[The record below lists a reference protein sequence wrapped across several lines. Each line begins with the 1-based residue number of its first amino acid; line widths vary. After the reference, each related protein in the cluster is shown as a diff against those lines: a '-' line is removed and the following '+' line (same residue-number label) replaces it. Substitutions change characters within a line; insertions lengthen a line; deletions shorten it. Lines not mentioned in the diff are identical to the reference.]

1 MLQST
6 RGLVFYVARYSDSSG
21 LIKIFTEE
29 AGLQSCIVKSLYSRN
44 AKLKPA
50 LFGHL
55 SLLDL
60 IIDYKPGRPIQYIR
74 DASINR
80 FYHEITDNIARTSVL
95 LFINE
100 LLYKAIKEEEANPT
114 LFEFI
119 EYTLES
125 LNDNEIPVNSFHLL
139 FLIRLL
145 DHLGFGPTYSLEST
159 GAYFDLL
166 TGMPVSDDS
175 GHSHIISGDLLKL
188 LRQMSHMDY
197 NDLGNYVIPRKARF
211 ELLNTLLDFLRI
223 HIPEMA
229 ELKSIKVLHEILA

>member
-6 RGLVFYVARYSDSSG
+6 RALVFYVARYSDSSG

-29 AGLQSCIVKSLYSRN
+29 AGLQSCIVKSLFSRN

-60 IIDYKPGRPIQYIR
+60 IIDNKPGRQIQYIR
-74 DASINR
+74 EATVNR
-80 FYHEITDNIARTSVL
+80 FYHEISDSIARTSVL

-100 LLYKAIKEEEANPT
+100 LLYKAIKEEEANT
-114 LFEFI
+114 VLFEFI

-125 LNDNEIPVNSFHLL
+125 LNDKKIPVNSFHLL

-145 DHLGFGPTYSLEST
+145 EHLGFGPTTSLET
-159 GAYFDLL
+159 KGEHFDLL
-166 TGMPVSDDS
+166 TGMPVIDDP
-175 GHSHIISGDLLKL
+175 GHSHIISGELLQL
-188 LRQMSHMDY
+188 LRKMSQMDY
-197 NDLGNYVIPRKARF
+197 SDLVLYTIPRKARF
-211 ELLNTLLDFLRI
+211 ELLNALLDFLRI

-229 ELKSIKVLHEILA
+229 ELKSVKVLQEVLS

>member
-21 LIKIFTEE
+21 LIKIFTED
-29 AGLQSCIVKSLYSRN
+29 AGLQSCLVKSLFSRN

-60 IIDYKPGRPIQYIR
+60 IIDNKPGRQIQYIR
-74 DASINR
+74 EASVNR
-80 FYHEITDNIARTSVL
+80 FYHEISDNIARTSVL

-125 LNDNEIPVNSFHLL
+125 LNDKKIPVNSFHLL

-145 DHLGFGPTYSLEST
+145 DHLGFGPTTSLET
-159 GAYFDLL
+159 NGEHFDLL
-166 TGMPVSDDS
+166 TGMPVTDDTS
-175 GHSHIISGDLLKL
+175 HSHIISGELLKL
-188 LRQMSHMDY
+188 LRQMSQMDY
-197 NDLGNYVIPRKARF
+197 NDLGNITLTRKARF

-229 ELKSIKVLHEILA
+229 ELKSVKVLHEILA